1 MKWLKLLRTFKE
13 GGVNFYRNGS
23 LTFVTVTVL
32 TVSLFAISMALL
44 LLYIANMVMIE
55 AQNRVNIS
63 VYFKSAV
70 EESRI
75 LEVKSKL
82 EEYDEIKYVK
92 YISKDQALEELVSYS
107 TKNETIKKALDE
119 VEENPLNSLLVI
131 GAKSPDQYA
140 RITEAVNSSFFSED
154 VSNINFYDNEENIR
168 RISNVILM
176 TKKAGLIFGAIFVLI
191 GILITFNTIKLTI
204 YSHKQEFE
212 VMRLVGASNLYI
224 RMPFIFEGIFY
235 GLVSGLIV
243 VVLLFGAS
251 YLISP
256 LTDGN
261 IPQGNALKV
270 FWGHI
275 WIILG
280 GVFGAGILLGM
291 VSSFI
296 AIRRYLKV

>member
-1 MKWLKLLRTFKE
+1 MKWLKLFRTFKE

>member
-1 MKWLKLLRTFKE
+1 MKWLKLFRTFKE

-243 VVLLFGAS
+243 VILLFGAS

>member
-1 MKWLKLLRTFKE
+1 M
-13 GGVNFYRNGS
+13 
-23 LTFVTVTVL
+23 TFVTVTVL

-243 VVLLFGAS
+243 VILLFGAS

>member
-1 MKWLKLLRTFKE
+1 RTFKE